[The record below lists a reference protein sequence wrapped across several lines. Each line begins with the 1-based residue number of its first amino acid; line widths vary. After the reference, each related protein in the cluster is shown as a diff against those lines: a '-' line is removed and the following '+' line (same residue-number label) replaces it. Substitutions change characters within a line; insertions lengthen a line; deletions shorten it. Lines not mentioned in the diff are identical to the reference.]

1 LFNDNVY
8 ANNVPVDVLTFDAS
22 LLKDRFSKLIN
33 ENNQTPL
40 IDKGAIKAL
49 NAEYLSSMH
58 TINVDNKYYRKV
70 KENEGRSRNR
80 SINGQSAEDSQE
92 LKGPSSLQFLIQ
104 LNIVRFGIISLI
116 GIAIGVLAPLYR
128 FSARLAAFYQAKAD
142 TLQLHEVAYKKTS
155 FANLSSALTP
165 PMEFGKSQAIPDY
178 LTELLRD
185 SISRGKDDG

>member
-1 LFNDNVY
+1 MR
-8 ANNVPVDVLTFDAS
+8 
-22 LLKDRFSKLIN
+22 KDRTKLQIN
-33 ENNQTPL
+33 RQLRRRPL
-40 IDKGAIKAL
+40 LDQIRPHGL
-49 NAEYLSSMH
+49 
-58 TINVDNKYYRKV
+58 T
-70 KENEGRSRNR
+70 
-80 SINGQSAEDSQE
+80 GQPAEDSQE

-128 FSARLAAFYQAKAD
+128 FSARFAAFYQAKAD